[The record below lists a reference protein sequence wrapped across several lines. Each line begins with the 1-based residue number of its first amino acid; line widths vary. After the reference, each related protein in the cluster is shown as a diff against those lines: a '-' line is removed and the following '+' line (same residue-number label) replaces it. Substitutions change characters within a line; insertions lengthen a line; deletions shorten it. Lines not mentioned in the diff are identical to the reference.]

1 MLKEQK
7 EHNEKTEAELME
19 EQEAAKRPQQASFNR
34 LMDVLGK
41 GEVEGEELQNLLNSA
56 FAE

>member
-7 EHNEKTEAELME
+7 EHNEKTVAELIE

-34 LMDVLGK
+34 LMDVLGT